1 MKMISDSAVLFYF
14 SPQKIK
20 YLHYK
25 NIDAIFFCGWNFFS
39 EIKIWL
45 TVNILFGVFKRG

>member
-14 SPQKIK
+14 SPKKIK

-25 NIDAIFFCGWNFFS
+25 NIDAIFFFVVGIFFP
-39 EIKIWL
+39 KL
-45 TVNILFGVFKRG
+45 KFDLR